1 MNKLKHLLQGFFITF
16 SRWNEYENGCRCNLL
31 HGYKMITSIIFF
43 DEMACFEKRS
53 RKTLE
58 KALLIYKG
66 KEDELRLHLR
76 REHLFGY
83 DISKRKEVKAL

>member
-1 MNKLKHLLQGFFITF
+1 MLGF
-16 SRWNEYENGCRCNLL
+16 
-31 HGYKMITSIIFF
+31 IIKIPYY
-43 DEMACFEKRS
+43 DNYS
-53 RKTLE
+53 STRKE
-58 KALLIYKG
+58 IYKG

>member
-1 MNKLKHLLQGFFITF
+1 MSMKMVAVATCYMGINDNFNYFF
-16 SRWNEYENGCRCNLL
+16 SMKWLV
-31 HGYKMITSIIFF
+31 
-43 DEMACFEKRS
+43 FEKRS

-83 DISKRKEVKAL
+83 DISKEKR

>member
-1 MNKLKHLLQGFFITF
+1 LFLK
-16 SRWNEYENGCRCNLL
+16 
-31 HGYKMITSIIFF
+31 
-43 DEMACFEKRS
+43 KRS

-66 KEDELRLHLR
+66 KEDELRLRLR

>member
-1 MNKLKHLLQGFFITF
+1 MKWLV
-16 SRWNEYENGCRCNLL
+16 
-31 HGYKMITSIIFF
+31 
-43 DEMACFEKRS
+43 FEKRS

>member
-1 MNKLKHLLQGFFITF
+1 MKWLV
-16 SRWNEYENGCRCNLL
+16 
-31 HGYKMITSIIFF
+31 
-43 DEMACFEKRS
+43 FEKTG

-83 DISKRKEVKAL
+83 DINKKEVKSPMTNMAFTSLLFIYIFYLTNRVLAAVSFLMTAEVPIL